1 MSEARE
7 EKRDG
12 EPDQPQR
19 PAAEIRPS
27 GAPGISLVPGPPAV
41 VHFGD
46 LDLSRPADVQV
57 LNSRI
62 EKAAEATC
70 NVADPHTTSLYYQRW
85 HATCISHAVANTS
98 ARIAAVSGNKYRAF
112 ASK

>member
-1 MSEARE
+1 MFRTLITTAMLTLTITAAQA
-7 EKRDG
+7 G
-12 EPDQPQR
+12 
-19 PAAEIRPS
+19 PAA
-27 GAPGISLVPGPPAV
+27 V
-41 VHFGD
+41 VLFGD
-46 LDLSRPADVQV
+46 LDLSRAGDVQV

-70 NVADPHTTSLYYQRW
+70 NVADPHATSLYYKQW
-85 HATCISHAVANTS
+85 HATCISRAVTDTS

>member
-1 MSEARE
+1 MFRTFAT
-7 EKRDG
+7 
-12 EPDQPQR
+12 
-19 PAAEIRPS
+19 AAILTLTFTAAQAGPS
-27 GAPGISLVPGPPAV
+27 AI

-62 EKAAEATC
+62 AKAAEAIC
-70 NVADPHTTSLYYQRW
+70 NVPESRTPLMFYNQLHARCVSRITTD
-85 HATCISHAVANTS
+85 TS
-98 ARIAAVSGNKYRAF
+98 TRIAAVSGKYRAF

>member
-1 MSEARE
+1 MFRTFITTAILTLTIT
-7 EKRDG
+7 
-12 EPDQPQR
+12 
-19 PAAEIRPS
+19 AAQAGPS
-27 GAPGISLVPGPPAV
+27 AV
-41 VHFGD
+41 VRFGD

-98 ARIAAVSGNKYRAF
+98 ARIAAVSGNKHRAL

>member
-1 MSEARE
+1 MFRTLITTAMLTLTIT
-7 EKRDG
+7 
-12 EPDQPQR
+12 
-19 PAAEIRPS
+19 AAQAGPS
-27 GAPGISLVPGPPAV
+27 AI

-62 EKAAEATC
+62 AKAAEATC
-70 NVADPHTTSLYYQRW
+70 GMPDERTTSMFYNQL
-85 HATCISHAVANTS
+85 HARCVSRITTDTS
-98 ARIAAVSGNKYRAF
+98 TRIAAVSGKYRAF

>member
-1 MSEARE
+1 MFRTFIT
-7 EKRDG
+7 
-12 EPDQPQR
+12 
-19 PAAEIRPS
+19 AAILTLTITAAQAGPS
-27 GAPGISLVPGPPAV
+27 AI

-70 NVADPHTTSLYYQRW
+70 TAPDSRTTSIYYNQWHARCVSHFVADT
-85 HATCISHAVANTS
+85 A
-98 ARIAAVSGNKYRAF
+98 ARIASVTFSKNRAF

>member
-1 MSEARE
+1 MFRTFTT
-7 EKRDG
+7 
-12 EPDQPQR
+12 
-19 PAAEIRPS
+19 AAILTLTITATQAGPS
-27 GAPGISLVPGPPAV
+27 GV

-46 LDLSRPADVQV
+46 LELSRPADVQV

-70 NVADPHTTSLYYQRW
+70 NVPDSHSTSIYYNQW
-85 HATCISHAVANTS
+85 HARCVSHAVADTS
-98 ARIAAVSGNKYRAF
+98 ARIAAVSGKYRAF

>member
-1 MSEARE
+1 MFRTLITTAILTLTIT
-7 EKRDG
+7 
-12 EPDQPQR
+12 
-19 PAAEIRPS
+19 AAQAGPS
-27 GAPGISLVPGPPAV
+27 TV
-41 VHFGD
+41 VRFGD

-57 LNSRI
+57 LNGRI

-70 NVADPHTTSLYYQRW
+70 NVADPNGTKLYYQQW
-85 HATCISHAVANTS
+85 QATCISRAVAHTT

>member
-1 MSEARE
+1 MFRTFTT
-7 EKRDG
+7 
-12 EPDQPQR
+12 
-19 PAAEIRPS
+19 AAILTLTITAAQAGPS
-27 GAPGISLVPGPPAV
+27 AV

-70 NVADPHTTSLYYQRW
+70 GMPDSRSTSMYYNEW
-85 HATCISHAVANTS
+85 HARCISRAVTDTS
-98 ARIAAVSGNKYRAF
+98 ARIAAVSGKARAF

>member
-1 MSEARE
+1 MFRTLITTAMLTLTIT
-7 EKRDG
+7 
-12 EPDQPQR
+12 
-19 PAAEIRPS
+19 AAQAGPS
-27 GAPGISLVPGPPAV
+27 GI

-70 NVADPHTTSLYYQRW
+70 AMPDSRSTSMYYNQW
-85 HATCISHAVANTS
+85 HARCVSRAVVETS
-98 ARIAAVSGNKYRAF
+98 ARIAAVSGKSRAL

>member
-1 MSEARE
+1 MFRTFIT
-7 EKRDG
+7 
-12 EPDQPQR
+12 
-19 PAAEIRPS
+19 AAILTLTITAAQAGPS
-27 GAPGISLVPGPPAV
+27 AAI

-62 EKAAEATC
+62 AKAAEATC
-70 NVADPHTTSLYYQRW
+70 GMPDSRTTSLYYRQW
-85 HATCISHAVANTS
+85 QSKCISHAVADTS
-98 ARIAAVSGNKYRAF
+98 ARIASVSGKNRTF

>member
-1 MSEARE
+1 MFRTFIT
-7 EKRDG
+7 
-12 EPDQPQR
+12 
-19 PAAEIRPS
+19 AAILTLTITAAQAGPS
-27 GAPGISLVPGPPAV
+27 AAI

-62 EKAAEATC
+62 QKAAEAAC
-70 NVADPHTTSLYYQRW
+70 AVPDSRTTSLYYHQW
-85 HATCISHAVANTS
+85 HATCISHTVTDTS
-98 ARIAAVSGNKYRAF
+98 ARIAAVSGKYRTF